1 MYLFFMLN
9 SLRFQSFP
17 LPGEFQ
23 YRVFKSIN
31 SSLNVW
37 LDLSDDNDIL
47 MPLSDGTVL
56 IKCSR
61 IGGSNGAAALSS
73 SSSTTTATSSSSSSS
88 PPSFVSLPSNS
99 SGRGAGFGAAKANP
113 FAVDDSSGVA
123 SSSSELSRFVVISL
137 IDVNYYNLTL
147 FYLHL
152 HI

>member
-1 MYLFFMLN
+1 MLN
-9 SLRFQSFP
+9 LLWFQSFP

-37 LDLSDDNDIL
+37 LDLSDDHDVL

-61 IGGSNGAAALSS
+61 IGGSIGTSSSAAAALSS
-73 SSSTTTATSSSSSSS
+73 SSPSS
-88 PPSFVSLPSNS
+88 S
-99 SGRGAGFGAAKANP
+99 SGRGVGFGGTKFNP

-123 SSSSELSRFVVISL
+123 SSLSEVSR
-137 IDVNYYNLTL
+137 
-147 FYLHL
+147 
-152 HI
+152 